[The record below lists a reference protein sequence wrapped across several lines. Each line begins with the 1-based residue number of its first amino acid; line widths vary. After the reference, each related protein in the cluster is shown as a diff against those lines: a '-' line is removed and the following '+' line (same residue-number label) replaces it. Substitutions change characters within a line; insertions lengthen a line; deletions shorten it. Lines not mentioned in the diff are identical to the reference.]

1 MPLRKTMY
9 TKYWLQPTILKGTF
23 KKQNAPAF
31 HWMNIV
37 LLRILDNRKKL
48 TFTLL
53 ISLLLAFEVQRH
65 VIFPIESLLNFE
77 ITKHASMVYLPA
89 GVIFLSFYLLRW
101 WFLPVILIGRTW
113 ISVQLTGTE
122 LLFDA
127 IVFSFIVS
135 LLYPLWLH
143 LLNRAKWDVFGDV
156 DQNQLTVTGAMI
168 FALLISF
175 TTGIFSAIQQTLS
188 GAVPADQALHYT
200 VHFVIGDTLGTGVV
214 IFIFYRLLQWN
225 IRVRNSRTS

>member
-1 MPLRKTMY
+1 MY
-9 TKYWLQPTILKGTF
+9 TKYWLQPAVLKGTV
-23 KKQNAPAF
+23 KIQNAPAF

-53 ISLLLAFEVQRH
+53 ISVLVAFEVQRL
-65 VIFPIESLLNFE
+65 VIFPLESLLNFE

-89 GVIFLSFYLLRW
+89 GMIFLAFYLLRW

-127 IVFSFIVS
+127 LVFSFIIS

-143 LLNRAKWDVFGDV
+143 LLNSAKWDVFGDV
-156 DQNQLTVTGAMI
+156 DQNHLTVTGAMI

-175 TTGIFSAIQQTLS
+175 TTGILSAIHQTLV
-188 GAVPADQALHYT
+188 GLVPADQALHYT

-214 IFIFYRLLQWN
+214 IFIFYQLLKLN
-225 IRVRNSRTS
+225 IRIRDSRAR